1 MSSHHSR
8 NHHCQNCGSELK
20 GPYCHHCGQH
30 DFDPNSSFGH
40 TLHEFLE
47 SFLHWDGKFFRGV
60 FDLLFRPGYLTVA
73 YNAGRRASQI
83 PPLRFYIFVSLI
95 FFLTPSA
102 EEPSAVGSVNFD
114 DEPAAPAATVPT
126 ALPAQAA
133 ATARPGAQPGPAA
146 PAAGTRA
153 QVAPAPAEKEDET
166 GRLLREKLSHPD
178 RIRENF
184 NHYLPRAVL
193 VCLPLFALMSM
204 LVYRKS
210 GYRFL
215 QHLVLSMHLHTFFF
229 LFTLA
234 WGGWRGLAGLVSP
247 LLSGWLYFL
256 GCLYIVI
263 YAYLTLR
270 RVFAGVGRRGTLL
283 RGGLLLGGYGMVV
296 GIVML
301 VTISIATWLS

>member
-1 MSSHHSR
+1 MSSHHPR

-20 GPYCHHCGQH
+20 GLYCHHCGQH

-47 SFLHWDGKFFRGV
+47 SFFHWDGKFFRGI

-73 YNAGRRASQI
+73 YNAGKRASQI

-102 EEPSAVGSVNFD
+102 EEPTPFGPINLDADASV
-114 DEPAAPAATVPT
+114 PAAPAA
-126 ALPAQAA
+126 PAQDQ
-133 ATARPGAQPGPAA
+133 TARPGEQPGTVK
-146 PAAGTRA
+146 PAAGVKPRY
-153 QVAPAPAEKEDET
+153 VASLSDDEA
-166 GRLLREKLSHPD
+166 GRFVREKLGHID
-178 RIRENF
+178 RIRDNF

-204 LVYRKS
+204 LVYWKS

-234 WGGWRGLAGLVSP
+234 WSGWRGLAGLFSP
-247 LLSGWLYFL
+247 LLAGWLYFL
-256 GCLYIVI
+256 GCLYIVV

-270 RVFAGVGRRGTLL
+270 RVFAGVGHKGTLL
-283 RGGLLLGGYGMVV
+283 RGGLLLGAYGMAV
-296 GIVML
+296 GLVML
-301 VTISIATWLS
+301 VTISIATWLA